1 MFKLVKILGQGT
13 NTPEII
19 PVSVG
24 RGNPIRKNA
33 LYYIASNNLSPI
45 KENAVSLP
53 FIPVEELK
61 EGHDR
66 TTVNGYL
73 VTSNMIFEADTEGDF
88 TYKCAGDG
96 ITFYMD
102 EDEIVEAVAAD
113 SGEDGTIIS
122 MDNYHKAKKVLA
134 VFNV

>member
-13 NTPEII
+13 NAPEII
-19 PVSVG
+19 PVSIGLGV
-24 RGNPIRKNA
+24 RIRKNA
-33 LYYIASNNLSPI
+33 LYYIASSNLSPI

-61 EGHDR
+61 EGHNR

-88 TYKCAGDG
+88 AYKCAGDG
-96 ITFYMD
+96 FAFYMD
-102 EDEIVEAVAAD
+102 EDEIVEALAPD
-113 SGEDGTIIS
+113 NGEDGTIIS
-122 MDNYHKAKKVLA
+122 TDDYRKTKKVLA